1 MAPTILVIDDDKI
14 TRRLIVKSLSK
25 DFNLIE
31 AQDGLSGVQMA
42 LQQSPDLVICD
53 ITMPDIDGYA
63 VLEALRDNESTAS
76 TAFVFLSG
84 LADPAEVRH
93 GMNMGA
99 DDYLTKPFSINELRQ
114 AVDARLRKRA
124 IQDAVL
130 KRTVDEMRQNVAMA
144 LPHELRTAIMVLEGY
159 IYLMFEESGEGNAKS
174 DRTQILEGMSAYTAR
189 LHDLSEK
196 FLWFS
201 KAQML
206 KNDYQGVCD
215 RPAEIIQQAANEKA
229 ASYLRM
235 KDLKIDVSIGAVAI
249 SEEYLGRIVQEVVD
263 NAFKFSPDGGI
274 VTIDTHADSHWY
286 TISVTDQGR
295 GMTDEQISKIGAFMQ
310 FEREYFEQKGTGL
323 GLTIARRL
331 AESVGGQLKI
341 QSTYRDH
348 TTVMVRI
355 PASNASEKLKA
366 GGIGHTPN
374 PHSS

>member
-124 IQDAVL
+124 IQDAAL

-159 IYLMFEESGEGNAKS
+159 IYLMFEESGEGNTKA

-206 KNDYQGVCD
+206 KNDHQGVCD

-235 KDLKIDVSIGAVAI
+235 KDLKIDVCIGAVAI

-263 NAFKFSPDGGI
+263 NGFKFSPDGGL
-274 VTIDTHADSHWY
+274 VTIHTHVDNHWY
-286 TISVTDQGR
+286 TISVTDHGR

-331 AESVGGQLKI
+331 AESVGGQLTI
-341 QSTYRDH
+341 QSSYRQY
-348 TTVMVRI
+348 TAVTVRLPI
-355 PASNASEKLKA
+355 LKNAEKLKA
-366 GGIGHTPN
+366 GGMGHLPN

>member
-53 ITMPDIDGYA
+53 ITMPDIDGFA
-63 VLEALRDNESTAS
+63 VLEALRDNESTAA

-84 LADPAEVRH
+84 LADPADVRY

-130 KRTVDEMRQNVAMA
+130 KKTVDEMRQNVAMA

-159 IYLMFEESGEGNAKS
+159 IYLMFEESGEGSGKA
-174 DRTQILEGMSAYTAR
+174 DRNNILEGMSAYTAR

-206 KNDYQGVCD
+206 KKDQQGVCD
-215 RPAEIIQQAANEKA
+215 RPAEIIQYAANENA
-229 ASYLRM
+229 SSYLRM
-235 KDLKIDVSIGAVAI
+235 KDLKVDVMAATVAI
-249 SEEYLGRIVQEVVD
+249 SEEYLGRIVHEVID
-263 NAFKFSPDGGI
+263 NAFKFSPDGALVSI
-274 VTIDTHADSHWY
+274 QSLADSQWY
-286 TISVTDQGR
+286 TITVRDHGR
-295 GMTDEQISKIGAFMQ
+295 GMTDEQINKIGAFMQ
-310 FEREYFEQKGTGL
+310 FEREFFEQKGTGL
-323 GLTIARRL
+323 GLIIAKRL
-331 AESVGGQLKI
+331 TEAVGGQLKI
-341 QSTYRDH
+341 QSSYRDH
-348 TTVMVRI
+348 TTVTIRV
-355 PASNASEKLKA
+355 PVLNASEKLNGA
-366 GGIGHTPN
+366 GLGHIPN
-374 PHSS
+374 PHPG